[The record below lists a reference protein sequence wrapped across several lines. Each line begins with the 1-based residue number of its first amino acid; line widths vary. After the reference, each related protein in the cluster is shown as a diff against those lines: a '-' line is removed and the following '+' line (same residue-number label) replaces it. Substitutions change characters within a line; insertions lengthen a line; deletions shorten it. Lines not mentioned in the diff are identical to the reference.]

1 MPEFYEKLKQLKIAI
16 VPNLG
21 DKNFSRKIQAFNNS
35 VGYASKEVGNNLIVK
50 EQWLESPSWTIY
62 ILEDRSEEYKKIKY
76 YLINKKCEYIPYIG
90 KNDHFADIKNVEIQE
105 TKKSEENINK
115 LDSLYAENIAEDVD
129 NLFEE
134 ILGFEINKNKK
145 YFYKELLPIE
155 LNEKIGYSKFS
166 NFIYTN
172 KEINIIDK
180 AQIYN
185 VENKNIYYF

>member
-1 MPEFYEKLKQLKIAI
+1 ME
-16 VPNLG
+16 
-21 DKNFSRKIQAFNNS
+21 NFSRKIQAFNNS

-62 ILEDRSEEYKKIKY
+62 ILEDSSEEYKKIKE

-105 TKKSEENINK
+105 TKELEENVNK
-115 LDSLYAENIAEDVD
+115 LDSLYEENIAEEVD
-129 NLFEE
+129 NLFDEILGFEEVDNLFDE
-134 ILGFEINKNKK
+134 ILGFEIKK
-145 YFYKELLPIE
+145 DKRYFYKELLPIE

-180 AQIYN
+180 TNIHK
-185 VENKNIYYF
+185 VGNKNIYYF